1 MKDEYKYIDPDYTY
15 SDPKTGVLRN
25 LGNIDDAKLLAAFEG
40 LKVANRLEELAARPI
55 KIKDSSSLF
64 VIHKHLFQDVYK
76 WAGEKRTVEI
86 SKAGKQFF
94 PLDHFNT
101 ALVYIDNLI
110 SDYRKL
116 APQSKPKAEGSPLD
130 KTGTARIAHQLADI
144 LDTVNELHPF
154 REGNGRTQREL
165 IRTLAFEKGY
175 ALNLNPPDNAD
186 VYERYMSGTIESN
199 VKKLTAL
206 ILELLEKK

>member
-1 MKDEYKYIDPDYTY
+1 MKDNYEYVDPDYTY
-15 SDPKTGVLRN
+15 SDPRTGVLRN
-25 LGNIDDAKLLAAFEG
+25 LGNIDDAKLLSALEG
-40 LKVANRLEELAARPI
+40 LKVANRLEELNDKPVNV
-55 KIKDSSSLF
+55 KDSSFLF
-64 VIHKHLFQDVYK
+64 AIHKYLFQDVYK

-110 SDYRKL
+110 TDYRKINKK
-116 APQSKPKAEGSPLD
+116 S
-130 KTGTARIAHQLADI
+130 TGEIARKLADM

-165 IRTLAFEKGY
+165 IRTLALAKGY
-175 ALNLNPPDNAD
+175 KLNLNPPDNSEI
-186 VYERYMSGTIESN
+186 YERYMSGTINSDVE
-199 VKKLTAL
+199 KLTAL
-206 ILELLEKK
+206 ILELLTAE